1 MKGKKLRRF
10 VGIMSL
16 MLLVMLT
23 VPIQARAE
31 DEEDDTFTSLDRK
44 YEYRILDPDANTVE
58 ITAAV
63 PRAITTEVIEDERV
77 RFIPETIDDKWES
90 FWDCMPEKSE
100 MPPVQTLHLDRV
112 TITGLLTKD
121 LMRMVCG
128 IYSTSTRRVAAM

>member
-77 RFIPETIDDKWES
+77 RFIPETIDDKYTVVSLGIIRSEHLKTLTES
-90 FWDCMPEKSE
+90 RFRR
-100 MPPVQTLHLDRV
+100 QLH
-112 TITGLLTKD
+112 
-121 LMRMVCG
+121 M
-128 IYSTSTRRVAAM
+128 